1 MMISFSFKSV
11 LLDDNLESNKLV
23 NTSKQK
29 IMGEK
34 PKLNTHSS
42 ELGYV

>member
-29 IMGEK
+29 IMGGKTQIE
-34 PKLNTHSS
+34 SF
-42 ELGYV
+42 